1 LATDLPAGLSPSEGR
16 KFGLTVGGAFLV
28 LAGVLWWRGRPTL
41 SIVFAGA
48 GGALVLAG
56 LLVPAYLGPVHSA
69 WMGLAHLLSKVT
81 TPIFMGVVYFVVIT
95 PVGLLKRLFGRNPM
109 KAALA
114 NGSYWVPREADAM
127 RGDMERQF

>member
-1 LATDLPAGLSPSEGR
+1 LPAQ
-16 KFGLTVGGAFLV
+16 
-28 LAGVLWWRGRPTL
+28 
-41 SIVFAGA
+41 
-48 GGALVLAG
+48 
-56 LLVPAYLGPVHSA
+56 LGPVHRA
-69 WMGLAHLLSKVT
+69 WMGLAHLLSRVT
-81 TPIFMGVVYFVVIT
+81 TPIFMSVVYFVVIT